1 LPRLIINAD
10 DFGLTRGV
18 NRSIAE
24 AHKNGVVTSTTL
36 MANGAAFDDAVRALP
51 GLPRLSVGCHVVLVD
66 GSPILPPSQATSL
79 IEARTGQF
87 PDQLSN
93 ILLRAVRGQ
102 LDASQIEA
110 EVTAQIRKLQAA
122 GIAVSHVDTHK
133 HTHIFPQILRPILRA
148 AQACGVTAIRNP
160 FGRLSIRLAAGNPAL
175 WKRYVQVSL
184 LNRFA
189 ERFRREVAKAGMITT
204 DGSLGVVATG
214 ALDDEL
220 FQGMVE
226 HLPEGTWEFV
236 CHPGYNDA
244 ELQGIRTRLRA
255 SREQELAVLTSTS
268 TRKYLENRGIELI
281 SYAGLTASANR

>member
-1 LPRLIINAD
+1 
-10 DFGLTRGV
+10 
-18 NRSIAE
+18 
-24 AHKNGVVTSTTL
+24 
-36 MANGAAFDDAVRALP
+36 MANGAAFDDAVGALQ

-66 GSPILPPSQATSL
+66 GSPVLPRSQVTSL
-79 IEARTGQF
+79 IETQTGQF
-87 PDQLSN
+87 PDQLSRVV
-93 ILLRAVRGQ
+93 LRAIRGQ
-102 LDASQIEA
+102 LNAGQIEA
-110 EVTAQIRKLQAA
+110 EVTAQIRKLQAV

-133 HTHIFPQILRPILRA
+133 HTHIFPQILRPILKA
-148 AQACGVTAIRNP
+148 AQACGVRAIRNP

-189 ERFRREVAKAGMITT
+189 GRFRRAVADAGMITI

-214 ALDDEL
+214 ALDEEL
-220 FQGMVE
+220 FRGVME

-244 ELQGIRTRLRA
+244 ELQGVRTRLRA
-255 SREQELAVLTSTS
+255 SREQELAALTSTS

-281 SYAGLTASANR
+281 SYTGLAAQVSR

>member
-1 LPRLIINAD
+1 
-10 DFGLTRGV
+10 
-18 NRSIAE
+18 
-24 AHKNGVVTSTTL
+24 
-36 MANGAAFDDAVRALP
+36 
-51 GLPRLSVGCHVVLVD
+51 
-66 GSPILPPSQATSL
+66 
-79 IEARTGQF
+79 
-87 PDQLSN
+87 
-93 ILLRAVRGQ
+93 
-102 LDASQIEA
+102 
-110 EVTAQIRKLQAA
+110 
-122 GIAVSHVDTHK
+122 
-133 HTHIFPQILRPILRA
+133 
-148 AQACGVTAIRNP
+148 
-160 FGRLSIRLAAGNPAL
+160 
-175 WKRYVQVSL
+175 
-184 LNRFA
+184 
-189 ERFRREVAKAGMITT
+189 VAKAGMITT

>member
-1 LPRLIINAD
+1 LPRIIINAD

-18 NRSIAE
+18 NRAIAE

-36 MANGAAFDDAVRALP
+36 MAKGAAFDDAVGALP
-51 GLPRLSVGCHVVLVD
+51 GLPHLSVGCHVVLVD
-66 GSPILPPSQATSL
+66 GSPVLPPSQASNL
-79 IEARTGQF
+79 IEERSGQF
-87 PDQLSN
+87 RDQLSRVV
-93 ILLRAVRGQ
+93 LRAVRGQ
-102 LDASQIEA
+102 LDAGQVEA
-110 EVTAQIRKLQAA
+110 EVAAQIRKLQAA

-148 AQACGVTAIRNP
+148 AQACGVKAIRNP
-160 FGRLSIRLAAGNPAL
+160 FGRLSIMLAAGNPAL

-189 ERFRREVAKAGMITT
+189 ARFRRAVADAGMITT

-214 ALDDEL
+214 ALDEEL
-220 FQGMVE
+220 FRGMME

-236 CHPGYNDA
+236 CHPGYNDV

-255 SREQELAVLTSTS
+255 SREEELAVLTSTS
-268 TRKYLENRGIELI
+268 TRKYLENRGIELV
-281 SYAGLTASANR
+281 SYTGLTAQLGR